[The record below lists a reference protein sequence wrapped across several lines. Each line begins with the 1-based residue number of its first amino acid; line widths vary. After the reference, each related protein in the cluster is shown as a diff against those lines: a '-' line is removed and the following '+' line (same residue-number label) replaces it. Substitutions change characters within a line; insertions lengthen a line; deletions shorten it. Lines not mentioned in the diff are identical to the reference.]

1 MFETGDYVV
10 YGHVGICQVK
20 GVTTMDM
27 DGIPKDRLY
36 YVLQP
41 DGKTEGTVYTPVD
54 NMKLVLRPVM
64 TKEEAEQLIEEIPE
78 IDTLF
83 IENDKLRETRYKE
96 CLKSCNSRELVRI
109 IKTIYFRR
117 RDRLASGKKAT
128 AMDERYMKM
137 AEDNLYSE
145 LALLLKIPKEK
156 MVDYI
161 SEKIAEA

>member
-1 MFETGDYVV
+1 MN
-10 YGHVGICQVK
+10 
-20 GVTTMDM
+20 M
-27 DGIPKDRLY
+27 DGVPRDRLY

-64 TKEEAEQLIEEIPE
+64 TREEAEKLISDIPE
-78 IDTLF
+78 IDTLL
-83 IENDKLRETRYKE
+83 IENDKVRETRYKE

-109 IKTIYFRR
+109 IKTIYYRR
-117 RDRLASGKKAT
+117 RDRLACGKKAT

-145 LALLLKIPKEK
+145 LSLLLNIPKEN
-156 MVDYI
+156 MVNYI
-161 SEKIAEA
+161 TEKIAEA